1 MFGIGFPEMIV
12 ILVVA
17 LIVVG
22 PDKLPELAR
31 SLAKGVNELR
41 GAMNQIKESL
51 NEETQV
57 INSVK
62 DDLQQATVQMKDKLL
77 AEELGGPR
85 QPTDE
90 DSVIEMEADLAE
102 EESPRSWEDD
112 AATLRR
118 KQQKE
123 QEAAASAL
131 DDSEKSEETAGA
143 EEEAVKEDAELEAGE
158 KRVIG
163 KNPELPASE

>member
-51 NEETQV
+51 NEETKV
-57 INSVK
+57 ISSVK
-62 DDLQQATVQMKDKLL
+62 NDLQQATVQMKDKLL
-77 AEELGGPR
+77 NEEIGGPR
-85 QPTDE
+85 QPINE
-90 DSVIEMEADLAE
+90 DNEDAVVEMEADLAE
-102 EESPRSWEDD
+102 EDSPRSWEDN
-112 AATLRR
+112 AATVRR

-123 QEAAASAL
+123 QEAATL
-131 DDSEKSEETAGA
+131 DKS
-143 EEEAVKEDAELEAGE
+143 EDAESATGEAVE
-158 KRVIG
+158 EETVSEPAEERVIG
-163 KNPELPASE
+163 KNSVQ